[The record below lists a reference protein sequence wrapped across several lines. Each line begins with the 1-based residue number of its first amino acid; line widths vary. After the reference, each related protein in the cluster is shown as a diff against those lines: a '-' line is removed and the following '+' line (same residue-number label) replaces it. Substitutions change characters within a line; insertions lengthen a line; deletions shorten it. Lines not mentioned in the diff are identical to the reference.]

1 MLGDM
6 NSLLR
11 ILLPAVLAGI
21 TAGLVAS
28 LLHYM
33 LTEPLLGHLLG
44 EVAGQ
49 REGLRHWVTIMLRE
63 VPPTILQAT
72 ALMALWQWRNLVP
85 DWRQGV
91 AWGMAGFVAAAV
103 LRFVLLPQWAGVPA
117 LPPGVTDVPAELQG
131 AMRWAILL
139 CGFLTWLVLGLS
151 AARACQAAQPRAGVK
166 ASTEAS

>member
-1 MLGDM
+1 MLIGM

-21 TAGLVAS
+21 TSGLVAS

-33 LTEPLLGHLLG
+33 LTEPLLGHMLG

-63 VPPTILQAT
+63 VPPAILQAT
-72 ALMALWQWRNLVP
+72 VLIAFWQWRNLVP

-91 AWGMAGFVAAAV
+91 AWGVAGFVAAAA
-103 LRFVLLPQWAGVPA
+103 LRFVVLPQWAGVPA
-117 LPPGVTDVPAELQG
+117 LPAGVVEVPAELQA
-131 AMRWAILL
+131 AMRWALLL

-151 AARACQAAQPRAGVK
+151 AARAWHAARPRAGV
-166 ASTEAS
+166 EA